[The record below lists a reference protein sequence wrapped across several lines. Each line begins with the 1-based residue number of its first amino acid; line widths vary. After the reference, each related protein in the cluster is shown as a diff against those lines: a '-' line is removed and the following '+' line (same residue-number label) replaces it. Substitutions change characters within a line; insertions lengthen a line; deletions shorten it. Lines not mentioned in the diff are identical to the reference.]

1 MDADCIVIGGGA
13 AGLMCAGEAGK
24 RGRRVLIIEH
34 AAKIGKKILIS
45 GGGRCNFTNINTAP
59 ENFISENPNF
69 CKSALSRYTANDFI
83 ELVKRHGIKFHEK
96 KLGQLFCD
104 GSSREIVAMLEAE
117 CRQSQV
123 EIRTNCTIHRI
134 SKIEAIDTM
143 TNGTMTNHTNQVSR
157 VPDASMPAA
166 ARFQVETNQ
175 GIFACASLVVATG
188 GVSIP
193 KMGATDFGHRIA
205 QQFNLRVT
213 QVKPALV
220 PLTWDA
226 EEAERW
232 RDLSGIAFEASVSC
246 GAAEF
251 DESVLLTHR
260 GLSGP
265 AALQISSYWNP
276 AQKINVR
283 LLPYADTEEILHRHQ
298 HEAAELATVLG
309 NYLPSRFAKAWCA
322 IHGVASRPMNRFS
335 TKELSRIAAQ
345 LASWELTPRGTEGF
359 AKAEVTLGGVSTREL
374 SSRTMEAV
382 RVPGLYFIGEVVDV
396 TGHLGGYNFQWAWSS
411 GYAAGQNV

>member
-24 RGRRVLIIEH
+24 RGRTVLILEH
-34 AAKIGKKILIS
+34 AARIGKKILIS

-69 CKSALSRYTANDFI
+69 CKSALARFTAHDFI
-83 ELVKRHGIKFHEK
+83 ELVQSHGIKYHEK

-104 GSSREIVAMLEAE
+104 GSSREIVLMLETE
-117 CRQSQV
+117 CRQAGV
-123 EIRTNCTIHRI
+123 EIRTNCAVHRI
-134 SKIEAIDTM
+134 SKIEATSTM
-143 TNGTMTNHTNQVSR
+143 TNSTNQFSR
-157 VPDASMPAA
+157 LPDASLSSV

-175 GIFACASLVVATG
+175 GTLTCASLVIATG

-193 KMGATDFGHRIA
+193 KMGATDFGYRIA
-205 QQFNLRVT
+205 RQFGLRVT
-213 QVKPALV
+213 QIKPALV

-226 EEAERW
+226 DEAHRW
-232 RDLSGIAFEASVSC
+232 QELSGIAFNASVSC

-265 AALQISSYWNP
+265 AVLQISSYWNP

-283 LLPYADTEEILHRHQ
+283 LLPFADTEEILHRHQ
-298 HEAAELATVLG
+298 HETAELATVLG
-309 NYLPSRFAKAWCA
+309 SYLPSRFAKAWCA
-322 IHGVASRPMNRFS
+322 THDFPSRPMNRFS
-335 TKELSRIAAQ
+335 AKELSRIAAQ

-359 AKAEVTLGGVSTREL
+359 AKAEVTLGGVNTREL
-374 SSRTMEAV
+374 SSRTMEAL

-396 TGHLGGYNFQWAWSS
+396 TGQLGGYNFQWAWSS
-411 GYAAGQNV
+411 GYAAGQNI

>member
-13 AGLMCAGEAGK
+13 AGLMCAMEAGK
-24 RGRRVLIIEH
+24 RGRAVLILEH
-34 AAKIGKKILIS
+34 ATKIGKKILIS

-69 CKSALSRYTANDFI
+69 CKSALSRYTANDFT

-104 GSSREIVAMLEAE
+104 GSSREIVAMLETE
-117 CRQSQV
+117 CRQAKV
-123 EIRTNCTIHRI
+123 EIRTDCPVHRI
-134 SKIEAIDTM
+134 SKIEASHTM
-143 TNGTMTNHTNQVSR
+143 TNNMNQLSS
-157 VPDASMPAA
+157 VPDVSMSPA
-166 ARFQVETNQ
+166 ARFQVETNR
-175 GIFACASLVVATG
+175 GILTCASLVIATG

-205 QQFNLRVT
+205 RQFGLRVT
-213 QVKPALV
+213 QIKPALV

-232 RDLSGIAFEASVSC
+232 RDLSGIAFEAGVSC

-251 DESVLLTHR
+251 DESLLLTHR

-265 AALQISSYWNP
+265 VALQISSYWNP

-283 LLPYADTEEILHRHQ
+283 LLPFADTEEILHRHQ
-298 HEAAELATVLG
+298 HQAAELATVLG
-309 NYLPSRFAKAWCA
+309 NYLPSRFAKAWCEV
-322 IHGVASRPMNRFS
+322 HNFASRAMNRFS

-359 AKAEVTLGGVSTREL
+359 AKAEVTLGGVNTREL
-374 SSRTMEAV
+374 SSRTMEAL

>member
-24 RGRRVLIIEH
+24 RGRKVLILEH

-69 CKSALSRYTANDFI
+69 CKSALARYTAQDFI
-83 ELVKRHGIKFHEK
+83 ELVRRHRIAFHEK

-104 GSSREIVAMLEAE
+104 GSSREIVAMLETE

-123 EIRTNCTIHRI
+123 EIRTDCTVHRI
-134 SKIEAIDTM
+134 SKIEATSTM
-143 TNGTMTNHTNQVSR
+143 MKDTNQLSR
-157 VPDASMPAA
+157 MPDASMSPA

-175 GIFACASLVVATG
+175 GILTCASLVIATG

-205 QQFNLRVT
+205 RQFGLRVT
-213 QVKPALV
+213 QIKPALV

-226 EEAERW
+226 DEANRW

-246 GAAEF
+246 GTAEF

-265 AALQISSYWNP
+265 AVLQISSYWN
-276 AQKINVR
+276 ARQKINVR
-283 LLPYADTEEILHRHQ
+283 LLPFADMEEILHRHQ
-298 HEAAELATVLG
+298 HAAAELATVLG
-309 NYLPSRFAKAWCA
+309 DYLPHRFAKAWCEVHNTA
-322 IHGVASRPMNRFS
+322 ARPMNRFS
-335 TKELSRIAAQ
+335 AKELSRIAAQ

-359 AKAEVTLGGVSTREL
+359 AKAEVTLGGVDTREL

-411 GYAAGQNV
+411 GFAAGQNV